1 MHAIDPTPRMRRTRR
16 WALVLS
22 LIALL
27 FVVAPVL
34 VGSAAAAGTE
44 GEHHEESLGAFL
56 SRVVNSALLFG
67 GIYYLVRKPLAEHL
81 ARRSAQI
88 TADLATARETNAT
101 ATIRLQEIEGRLRQL
116 PAELDELRRRGA
128 EEIAAEQ
135 ERIREQAAH
144 ERERLLEQTRRE
156 IDRRLRTARRELGEL
171 TAHLAV
177 DVARARLAAQM
188 TADDQYRLID
198 RYAVQMRTTH
208 D

>member
-1 MHAIDPTPRMRRTRR
+1 MHAIDSTPRLRRTRR

-22 LIALL
+22 FIATLL
-27 FVVAPVL
+27 VVAPVL
-34 VGSAAAAGTE
+34 SGSAAAAGAE

-81 ARRSAQI
+81 ARRSAQV
-88 TADLATARETNAT
+88 TTDLAAARETTAT
-101 ATIRLQEIEGRLRQL
+101 ATVRLQEIEGRLRRL

-156 IDRRLRTARRELGEL
+156 VDRRLRTARRELTEL
-171 TAHLAV
+171 AAHLSV
-177 DVARARLAAQM
+177 DVARARLAAHM
-188 TADDQYRLID
+188 TADDQHRLID